1 VLLTDTILNKE
12 DMKMIYEN
20 VSKPTF
26 KRSKKEAK
34 RRFSQQGYQ
43 GNQTP
48 SDLDVMDM
56 PEPLESWS
64 LDDFNDVVYL
74 ERG

>member
-1 VLLTDTILNKE
+1 
-12 DMKMIYEN
+12 MIYEN

-26 KRSKKEAK
+26 KHAKKEVK
-34 RRFSQQGYQ
+34 RRFSQQSHQ
-43 GNQTP
+43 GKQTP
-48 SDLDVMDM
+48 SDWDMMDM